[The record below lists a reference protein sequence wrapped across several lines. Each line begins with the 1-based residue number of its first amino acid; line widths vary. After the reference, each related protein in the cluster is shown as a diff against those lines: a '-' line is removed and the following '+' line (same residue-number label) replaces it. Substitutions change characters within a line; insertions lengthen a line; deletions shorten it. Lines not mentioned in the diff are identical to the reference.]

1 MSGIENLA
9 PLRHEII
16 ASCENL
22 QTIHVLFLRLAII
35 TFFLKQLHFF
45 TYNSIIYI
53 THFRK
58 KKLLKPLQSWKC
70 DSSQFSR
77 TKVARTQFLTIIIS
91 RVTNQLSVFLFHALV
106 ALEIHS
112 K

>member
-1 MSGIENLA
+1 MLE
-9 PLRHEII
+9 
-16 ASCENL
+16 
-22 QTIHVLFLRLAII
+22 
-35 TFFLKQLHFF
+35 
-45 TYNSIIYI
+45 
-53 THFRK
+53 
-58 KKLLKPLQSWKC
+58 PLQSWKC

-112 K
+112 Q